1 MTRTH
6 VFAPGTVD
14 RMITNTV
21 TSARE
26 EEIPVMP
33 ARRFSE
39 GMERSPLEP
48 STLRVGRFSD
58 GTAPSP
64 VLSADMVGSFA
75 DGLVDRSDPSK
86 PRRVG
91 SFGDGYDAVADRR
104 RAGPRRPA
112 VAAPAQA

>member
-1 MTRTH
+1 
-6 VFAPGTVD
+6 
-14 RMITNTV
+14 MIANTI

-26 EEIPVMP
+26 EEIPVRP

-39 GMERSPLEP
+39 GMERSPLTP

-58 GTAPSP
+58 GTAPSLA
-64 VLSADMVGSFA
+64 LSAEGLGSFA
-75 DGLVDRSDPSK
+75 DGLVDRPAPSE

-104 RAGPRRPA
+104 RARLRRPST
-112 VAAPAQA
+112 AAPAHA